1 MKSHPLD
8 KGLTDEKKNEFWN
21 ILAETYTSEPQG
33 DMPER
38 ITEWLYE
45 SGFLSSDKTLL
56 EIGSGPGTYSFPFA
70 RVSKCVTCLDSS
82 SVMMNRLSL
91 IAESEGVEN
100 LETVC
105 EDWDSFNS
113 DGKWDVVA
121 ATLCSFIGSPESLD
135 KMDSMAENCCIIVSW
150 IRTHEDDLHDKIF
163 AELGLEY
170 SFSERKT
177 DNISEILESTGRIF
191 ENKEFEARIRTKL
204 PTAEVVN
211 NNAGTYSVF
220 GLEDEARAVLKG
232 LVEKQS
238 VDGFYIDEATNSLR
252 VTVWNPIKR

>member
-1 MKSHPLD
+1 MKNHPLD
-8 KGLTDEKKNEFWN
+8 KGLTEEKKIEFWN

-38 ITEWLYE
+38 ITEWLHKSE
-45 SGFLSSDKTLL
+45 ILSSDKTLL
-56 EIGSGPGTYSFPFA
+56 EIGSGPGTYSLPFA

-82 SVMMNRLSL
+82 SVMLDRLSH
-91 IAESEGVEN
+91 IAKSEGVDN
-100 LETVC
+100 IETVY
-105 EDWDSFNS
+105 ENWDSFNP
-113 DGKWDVVA
+113 GRKWNSVA

-135 KMDSMAENCCIIVSW
+135 KMDSLAENHCIIVSW
-150 IRTHEDDLHDKIF
+150 VRTHEDDLHNKVF
-163 AELGLEY
+163 SELSLDY

-177 DNISEILESTGRIF
+177 DNILEILESTGRVF
-191 ENKEFEARIRTKL
+191 KNKEFEARIRTKL
-204 PTAEVVN
+204 PTAEVIN

-220 GLEDEARAVLKG
+220 GLEDEARAVLKD

-252 VTVWNPIKR
+252 VTVWNPIRR